1 MGKLALNFIC
11 KNEAHV
17 IEKMLNSVKTITD
30 LIVVNDT
37 GSTDGTQDII
47 KKFGQE
53 NNIPT
58 YVFERPFDDFEKSRN
73 HAMQMLRD
81 TVKELGWDSD
91 KVHGYWI
98 DCDETMIIDPKF
110 NKNQF
115 TKDLYMINTY
125 IGQMKY
131 TRNTFFK
138 VSKAFRWYGPIHEF
152 IVCDDKNITSGLA
165 EGLSVDVKMT
175 GASWQGNIPAKYKA
189 HAFVLE
195 KYIDNDRS
203 DPRWIFYT
211 AQSYH
216 DSASLP
222 DNKEENEERLRRALR
237 YYKERTTRPDGY
249 HEEIYYSQY
258 RVGAIMRLIEEPWNL
273 THQELLKAYAID
285 PLRGES
291 IKIIIDYYLQV
302 QEWHMAYLYSK
313 FAKVNFHGKN
323 PYPTRL
329 LFVDESLYTWK
340 FAEAHAAAC
349 FYTGRMDEARSVYQ
363 EIVAITKSSPNSFT
377 PDDLQKIS
385 ANGQFFAPQAQVV
398 PPKPAGVK

>member
-11 KNEAHV
+11 KDESHV
-17 IEKMLNSVKTITD
+17 IKNMLESCKTITD

-47 KKFGQE
+47 RNFGKE

-58 YVFERPFDDFEKSRN
+58 YVFERAFDDFEKSRN
-73 HAMQMLRD
+73 HAMQKLSD
-81 TVKELGWDSD
+81 VVAELGWNPDQ
-91 KVHGYWI
+91 VHGYWF
-98 DCDETMIIDPKF
+98 DCDETLVIDSKF

-138 VSKAFRWYGPIHEF
+138 VSKPFKWYGPIHEF

-165 EGLSVDVKMT
+165 ENIHVDVKMT
-175 GASWQGNIPAKYKA
+175 GASWQGDIPTKYKN

-195 KYIDNDRS
+195 KYIDANRQ

-222 DNKEENEERLRRALR
+222 DNKEENEERMRRSMK
-237 YYKERTTRPDGY
+237 YYRERISRTDGY
-249 HEEIYYSQY
+249 AEEVFYSQY
-258 RVGAIMRLIEEPWNL
+258 RVGTIMRILEEPWNL
-273 THQELLKAYAID
+273 THQELLKAYAMD
-285 PLRGES
+285 PLRGEP
-291 IKIIIDYYLQV
+291 IKTIIDYYLQV
-302 QEWHMAYLYSK
+302 NEWNMAYLYTK
-313 FAKVNFHGKN
+313 FAKVNFQGKN

-329 LFVDESLYTWK
+329 LFVDEALYVWK

-349 FYTGRMDEARSVYQ
+349 FYTGRMDEAKATYQ
-363 EIVAITKSSPNSFT
+363 EILNISKTQPQFFT
-377 PDDLQKIS
+377 PEDYKKIEM
-385 ANGQFFAPQAQVV
+385 NGQFFR
-398 PPKPAGVK
+398 

>member
-1 MGKLALNFIC
+1 MPKLILNTIV
-11 KNEAHV
+11 KNESHCILSMLESAIKISDAIV
-17 IEKMLNSVKTITD
+17 IA
-30 LIVVNDT
+30 DT

-47 KKFGQE
+47 RKFGEQ

-73 HAMQMLRD
+73 FGMQKVKD
-81 TVKELGWDSD
+81 VVKELGWDQN
-91 KVHGYWI
+91 
-98 DCDETMIIDPKF
+98 DCWTWWCDADETIIVDKKF
-110 NKNQF
+110 TKSQF

-131 TRNTFFK
+131 TRNTFAR
-138 VSKAFRWYGPIHEF
+138 VSKPFRFYGPVHEF

-165 EGLSVDVKMT
+165 ENVHVDVKMI
-175 GASWQGNIPAKYKA
+175 GASWQGNIAEKYKS

-195 KYIDNDRS
+195 KYIDNDRT

-216 DSASLP
+216 DSASVQ
-222 DNKEENEERLRRALR
+222 DNREENEERLRRSLK
-237 YYKERTTRPDGY
+237 YYRERVGRTDGY
-249 HEEIYYSQY
+249 AEEIFYSQF
-258 RVGAIMRLIEEPWNL
+258 RIGTIMRVLEEPWNL
-273 THQELLKAYAID
+273 THQELLKAYTMD

-291 IKIIIDYYLQV
+291 IKTIIDYYLQV
-302 QEWHMAYLYSK
+302 GEWHMAYLYTK

-329 LFVDESLYTWK
+329 LFVDESLYIWK

-349 FYTGRMDEARSVYQ
+349 FYTGRMDEAKANYQ
-363 EIVAITKSSPNSFT
+363 EILALTKTYPQNFT
-377 PDDLQKIS
+377 PEDLKKIEM
-385 ANGQFFAPQAQVV
+385 NGQFFN
-398 PPKPAGVK
+398 K

>member
-11 KNEAHV
+11 KDESHV
-17 IEKMLNSVKTITD
+17 IKNMLESCKTITD

-47 KKFGQE
+47 RNFGKE

-58 YVFERPFDDFEKSRN
+58 YVFERAFDDFEKSRN
-73 HAMQMLRD
+73 HAMQKLRD
-81 TVKELGWDSD
+81 VVAELGWNPEQ
-91 KVHGYWI
+91 VHGYWF
-98 DCDETMIIDPKF
+98 DCDETLIIDPKF
-110 NKNQF
+110 NKSQF

-138 VSKAFRWYGPIHEF
+138 VSKPFKWYGPIHEF
-152 IVCDDKNITSGLA
+152 IVCDEKNITSGLA
-165 EGLSVDVKMT
+165 ENIHVDVKMT
-175 GASWQGNIPAKYKA
+175 GASWQGDIPTKYKN

-195 KYIDNDRS
+195 KYIDANRQ

-222 DNKEENEERLRRALR
+222 DNKEENEERMRRSMK
-237 YYKERTTRPDGY
+237 YYRERISRTDGY
-249 HEEIYYSQY
+249 AEEIFYSQY
-258 RVGAIMRLIEEPWNL
+258 RVGTIMRILEEPWNL
-273 THQELLKAYAID
+273 THQELLKAYAMD
-285 PLRGES
+285 PLRGEP
-291 IKIIIDYYLQV
+291 IKTIIDYYLQV
-302 QEWHMAYLYSK
+302 NEWNMAYLYTK

-329 LFVDESLYTWK
+329 LFVDEALYVWK
-340 FAEAHAAAC
+340 FLEAHAAAS
-349 FYTGRMDEARSVYQ
+349 FYCGKRDEAKASYQ
-363 EIVAITKSSPNSFT
+363 EIVSISKTQPQFFT
-377 PDDLQKIS
+377 PEDYKKIEM
-385 ANGQFFAPQAQVV
+385 NGQFFR
-398 PPKPAGVK
+398 